1 MQKPQTSI
9 FPRAATSAS
18 SPALSALAF
27 YGFLALALV
36 FAFIGSPQVNA
47 QTGTPTAAIETVV
60 NKILG
65 ILRSPGFDI
74 AKDGPTISAE
84 VQRGFDSRAMA
95 QSVLSTNWKQATPEQ
110 QTEFEELMLKTL
122 EHNYL
127 GRLTQYSNETIEFRG
142 EDIRG
147 DRATVN
153 SVVISSK
160 AKGPI
165 PVNYKLRKR
174 NDGWFV
180 YDVEVENVSMVSTY
194 RETYRSIVSRD
205 GIDGLLEQMRAQLN
219 SPAPTTVTA
228 PSA

>member
-1 MQKPQTSI
+1 MLNLKNNTPQ
-9 FPRAATSAS
+9 SAVAVH
-18 SPALSALAF
+18 SPPLSAWVF
-27 YGFLALALV
+27 YSFLALALI
-36 FAFIGSPQVNA
+36 FAFARSPQVNA
-47 QTGTPTAAIETVV
+47 QTGTPTAAVEAVV

-65 ILRSPGFDI
+65 ILRSPDFDL

-84 VQRGFDSRAMA
+84 VKRGFDSLAMA
-95 QSVLSTNWKQATPEQ
+95 QSVLSTNWKEATPEQ
-110 QTEFEELMLKTL
+110 QAEFEELMLKTL

-127 GRLTQYSNETIEFRG
+127 GRLTQYSNETVEFRS
-142 EDIRG
+142 EDVN
-147 DRATVN
+147 DNRATVN

-205 GIDGLLEQMRAQLN
+205 GIDGLLEQMRTQLN

-228 PSA
+228 PPV

>member
-1 MQKPQTSI
+1 MPNLKNITPS
-9 FPRAATSAS
+9 AAVSA
-18 SPALSALAF
+18 ALPSLSVLTF
-27 YGFLALALV
+27 YSFLALALLLAC
-36 FAFIGSPQVNA
+36 FGSPDARAQNA
-47 QTGTPTAAIETVV
+47 TPTAAVESVV

-65 ILRSPGFDI
+65 ILRSPEFDL

-84 VQRGFDSRAMA
+84 VKRGFDSLAMA

-110 QTEFEELMLKTL
+110 QAEFEELMLKTL

-127 GRLTQYSNETIEFRG
+127 GRLTQYSNETVEFRG
-142 EDIRG
+142 EEVNDS
-147 DRATVN
+147 RATVN

-205 GIDGLLEQMRAQLN
+205 GIDELLEQMRAQLN
-219 SPAPTTVTA
+219 TPMPTTVTP

>member
-1 MQKPQTSI
+1 MTTHKNARPHT
-9 FPRAATSAS
+9 AVATYSL
-18 SPALSALAF
+18 PLPVLVF
-27 YGFLALALV
+27 YSFLALALV
-36 FAFIGSPQVNA
+36 FALAVSPQASA
-47 QTGTPTAAIETVV
+47 QTETPTAAVESVV

-65 ILRSPGFDI
+65 ILRSPNFDI

-84 VQRGFDSRAMA
+84 VKRGFDSLAMA
-95 QSVLSTNWKQATPEQ
+95 QSVLSTNWKDATAEQ
-110 QTEFEELMLKTL
+110 QAEFEELMLKTL

-127 GRLTQYSNETIEFRG
+127 GRLTQYTNETIEFKG
-142 EDIRG
+142 EDVKG

-205 GIDGLLEQMRAQLN
+205 GIDGLLEQMRTQLN
-219 SPAPTTVTA
+219 SPAPTTTVAA